1 MALSRRTGVRFQ
13 ASIWPGFVDAMT
25 GLLLVLMFVLTIF
38 MVMQFVL
45 QETIKG
51 QGTELEELSLD
62 ITKKNDQLSDLS
74 GQILALGEALGLERA
89 SAEDLRK
96 QVAALDASL
105 VKSQASGR
113 SRLAL
118 ISTLTAERDARV
130 SELEN
135 ANTKIADFELRIST
149 LLVLQQEAKGKIS
162 DFELQVMRL
171 KDQSLEA
178 EAEIS
183 FFNTQVAVLLAQ
195 NSKAQDEIT
204 NFETKVSSLLEQ
216 QIDADKK
223 ISEFEAQLALL
234 VAQSMEDKKLIKS
247 TNAEVASLENEN
259 LENKNKIGDFELRVR
274 ELLEQK
280 AELQEKSIKSGEES
294 ASLQQSLL
302 AAQATIKANLE
313 KIELGKKQA
322 ELLDEMIADLK
333 REAQIKNTNLSD
345 TLALLTTQQDQ
356 ASALASLNK
365 ELQKESERLNE
376 QFNAAQLEAAAAE
389 ILRKKLSN
397 TEVALSEKEIER
409 LAEVAA
415 AEQLRRN
422 LEKSQAALSSLTLQL
437 NEQRK
442 QAEETLTILAAAKNI
457 EQNISDEEITDAEK
471 RSALM
476 TIAQTEL
483 LTIEE
488 ISIEAQRQMT
498 LLSLEVAELRAQ
510 IGGLKSILGDFR
522 RRDEANKVE
531 ITNLGSEL
539 NVALA
544 QVASEERKNRLLQEA
559 ESERLLKEKER
570 LALAAKTL
578 EQYKSEFFGRLR
590 ILLEGR
596 EGVSIVGD
604 RFVFSSEVLFASG
617 RADLTA
623 EGQNE
628 ISKITEVLKGIVSE
642 MPSDI
647 DWVLQVDGHTDDLAV
662 TGGIEFRNNWE
673 LSQARALSVV
683 LFMVNAKGMDPKR
696 LSANGFGEF
705 QPLNRENTSAARA
718 QNRRIELKLTGK

>member
-1 MALSRRTGVRFQ
+1 MALSRRTGTRFQ

-62 ITKKNDQLSDLS
+62 ITKKNDQLSELS

-105 VKSQASGR
+105 VKSQAIGR

-118 ISTLTAERDARV
+118 ISTLTAERDERV

-135 ANTKIADFELRIST
+135 ANTKIADFELRISK

-216 QIDADKK
+216 QIDADEK

-259 LENKNKIGDFELRVR
+259 LKNKNKIGDFELRVR

-280 AELQEKSIKSGEES
+280 AELQDKSIKSGEER

-356 ASALASLNK
+356 ASALASVNK

-397 TEVALSEKEIER
+397 TEVALSKKEIER

-457 EQNISDEEITDAEK
+457 EQNISNEEITDAEK

-476 TIAQTEL
+476 TIAETEL

-531 ITNLGSEL
+531 ITNLGAEL

-578 EQYKSEFFGRLR
+578 EQYKSEFFGRMR

-647 DWVLQVDGHTDDLAV
+647 DWILQVDGHTDDLAV

-705 QPLNRENTSAARA
+705 QPLNEDNTSAARA

>member
-89 SAEDLRK
+89 SAADLRK
-96 QVAALDASL
+96 KVAALDASL
-105 VKSQASGR
+105 VRSQASGR

-135 ANTKIADFELRIST
+135 ANTKIADFELRISK

-195 NSKAQDEIT
+195 NSKAKDEIT

-216 QIDADKK
+216 QIGADRK

-234 VAQSMEDKKLIKS
+234 VAQSMEDKRLIKS

-259 LENKNKIGDFELRVR
+259 LKNKNKIGDFELRVR

-280 AELQEKSIKSGEES
+280 AELQEKSIKSGEER

-356 ASALASLNK
+356 ASALASVNK

-471 RSALM
+471 RSAIM

-578 EQYKSEFFGRLR
+578 EQYKSEFFGRMR

-628 ISKITEVLKGIVSE
+628 ISKITEVLKGIVSD

-647 DWVLQVDGHTDDLAV
+647 DWILQVDGHTDDLAV

-683 LFMVNAKGMDPKR
+683 LFMVNAKGMDPRR

-705 QPLNRENTSAARA
+705 QPLNKDNTSAARA

>member
-259 LENKNKIGDFELRVR
+259 LKNKNKIGDFELRVR

-280 AELQEKSIKSGEES
+280 AELQEKSIKSGEER

-705 QPLNRENTSAARA
+705 QPLNKDNTSAARA